1 MTDRELM
8 VESLQDMEDVLLAVQ
23 GVSNR
28 RNLTDKG
35 VKVLMALAIR
45 RILTHAIRILE
56 KERRTNNG

>member
-8 VESLQDMEDVLLAVQ
+8 VESLQDMEDVLLAVE
-23 GVSNR
+23 GVSNK

-35 VKVLMALAIR
+35 VKVLMALAIW
-45 RILTHAIRILE
+45 RILTHAIRILD